1 MINSEVNSQ
10 GFLESAR
17 RKAKD
22 FTRKRNLSFPL
33 LCLFLLKTVRECL
46 FIAFSKFAE
55 NIGETTIS
63 MTEQSISE
71 ARNKIRWEA
80 FAELSWKVGLLAYSD
95 DYETW
100 NGYRLWAI
108 DGTKIALPN
117 IPSLREQFGDEKG
130 SPMARGSILYD
141 VLNYTILDAHIEPLA
156 VDERTLAKRHVDALK
171 KGMNGD
177 KDLIISD
184 RGYPSEDMI
193 DYYESN
199 NIKYLMR
206 VRRKFNADVDAVA
219 GNEGFVKIGK
229 YAVRVIKV
237 ELNTGEIE
245 VLLTNLMENVDY
257 KGLYFCRWGVE
268 KEYDVL
274 KNALEIENFS
284 GRSETAIKQDF
295 YAHIIASNLLVAS
308 YWEAQEIVNAERNE
322 NTENKREYKVNV
334 SQSAGILKSYII
346 RAILVKTTREREQL
360 LAEMHERMARA
371 VVPIRPNRIVP
382 RKKNNRVSKFK
393 HNRKSNL

>member
-10 GFLESAR
+10 EFLERAR
-17 RKAKD
+17 KKATD
-22 FTRKRNLSFPL
+22 FTRKRNLSFSL
-33 LCLFLLKTVRECL
+33 LCLFLLRTVRECL
-46 FIAFSKFAE
+46 FIAFTKFTE
-55 NIGETTIS
+55 NITETIS
-63 MTEQSISE
+63 MTEQSLSE

-80 FAELSWKVGLLAYSD
+80 FAELSGKVGGLAYSGY
-95 DYETW
+95 YETW

-117 IPSLREQFGDEKG
+117 IPSLREQFGNEKG

-141 VLNYTILDAHIEPLA
+141 VLNYTIFDAHIEPLA

-171 KGMNGD
+171 KGMNDG

-206 VRRKFNADVDAVA
+206 VRRKFNADVDAVT

-229 YAVRVIKV
+229 YTVRVIKV
-237 ELNTGEIE
+237 ILDTEEIE
-245 VLLTNLMENVDY
+245 VLLTNLTENVDF

-334 SQSAGILKSYII
+334 SQSAGILKSYIV
-346 RAILVKTTREREQL
+346 RAILAKTGREREQL
-360 LAEMHERMARA
+360 LVEMHERMARA

-393 HNRKSNL
+393 HNKKSNL